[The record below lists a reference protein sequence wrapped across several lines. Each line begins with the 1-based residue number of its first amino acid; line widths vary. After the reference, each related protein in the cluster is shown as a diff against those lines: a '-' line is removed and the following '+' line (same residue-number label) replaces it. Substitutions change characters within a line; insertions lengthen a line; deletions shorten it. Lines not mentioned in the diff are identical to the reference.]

1 MACSKD
7 HEQTFLCAEGQA
19 ASGGID
25 SNLEQTRTIVASL
38 QTAVDFVKVLSESL
52 AVVTQLLASSTMTDV
67 QESIT
72 LLIYCHKFQVCPLE
86 QGDPVEQILQ
96 HQRQSRPLVKHA
108 GLCILKKQ
116 AHHAVLHNAVTTDC
130 NAEV

>member
-1 MACSKD
+1 MKGTVATWCLS
-7 HEQTFLCAEGQA
+7 AESEA
-19 ASGGID
+19 ANGGTD

-72 LLIYCHKFQVCPLE
+72 LLIYCHKFQV
-86 QGDPVEQILQ
+86 QIRTCSLVLQ
-96 HQRQSRPLVKHA
+96 M
-108 GLCILKKQ
+108 
-116 AHHAVLHNAVTTDC
+116 
-130 NAEV
+130 